1 MRSFVGF
8 RLSSHVY
15 MVSALLCIVP
25 LFRADWRMFAVLG
38 VLVLIAAFLAVRV
51 QQTGRRVLMGLLPAL
66 ALPLATGLPGLLAG
80 MLLVGYVEATLAS
93 GRFALE
99 LWRYRRETV
108 TFLILCVFA
117 ALLSTSFKIL
127 YNVQTYV
134 FAAVCLL
141 ESVLALRAL
150 RIGFGN
156 KLGWELGNPAAFL
169 VPAGI
174 GGAFGVAI
182 WAAVPL
188 LDKLVK
194 GIAWLIGAVML
205 LISRLMMAIPM
216 YHDEEVQAMTDYT
229 LNTEWY
235 TRATETGEEVVPD
248 ENAWIYGIHLPWKWI
263 AAAAAAA
270 LILALVVW
278 LIRRSAKPELQ
289 SELEEDYLFQSV
301 RDNSVKLR
309 RRRKVRRGEI
319 QSNSLRV
326 RAIYREY
333 LEYLRQNGITL
344 RQSNTTAEISGS
356 AEPVLMRSDKTLRA
370 LYRAARYSE
379 TDLDDAAVAAAE
391 AALERLTGKQNETN
405 SADAIALKS

>member
-1 MRSFVGF
+1 M
-8 RLSSHVY
+8 
-15 MVSALLCIVP
+15 
-25 LFRADWRMFAVLG
+25 
-38 VLVLIAAFLAVRV
+38 
-51 QQTGRRVLMGLLPAL
+51 
-66 ALPLATGLPGLLAG
+66 
-80 MLLVGYVEATLAS
+80 
-93 GRFALE
+93 
-99 LWRYRRETV
+99 
-108 TFLILCVFA
+108 
-117 ALLSTSFKIL
+117 
-127 YNVQTYV
+127 

-370 LYRAARYSE
+370 LYRMARYSE
-379 TDLDDAAVAAAE
+379 TDLDDAAVAEAE

>member
-1 MRSFVGF
+1 MRSFVAL

-15 MVSALLCIVP
+15 VVSALLCIVP

-38 VLVLIAAFLAVRV
+38 VLVLLAAFFTVRI

-80 MLLVGYVEATLAS
+80 MLLVGYVEATLIS
-93 GRFALE
+93 GRLGLE
-99 LWRYRRETV
+99 LWQYRRETV
-108 TFLILCVFA
+108 FFLVLSTFIALASSSFKVFYNVPTCVFA
-117 ALLSTSFKIL
+117 GI
-127 YNVQTYV
+127 YIP
-134 FAAVCLL
+134 
-141 ESVLALRAL
+141 ESILALRAL

-156 KLGWELGNPAAFL
+156 KLRWELGNPAVFL
-169 VPAGI
+169 VPVVI

-248 ENAWIYGIHLPWKWI
+248 ENAWVYGIHLPWKWI

-278 LIRRSAKPELQ
+278 LIRRSAKPELH

-356 AEPVLMRSDKTLRA
+356 AEPVLMKSDKTLRA

-379 TDLDDAAVAAAE
+379 TDLDDAAVAEAE
-391 AALERLTGKQNETN
+391 AALKSLIAETE
-405 SADAIALKS
+405 AKEEK